1 MDAIRVDGELR
12 LASAPSALWP
22 LLSNT
27 NRLNRAAGLPEARVE
42 PRNDFERTVR
52 SRLAGW
58 TVVWRERPFDYVADR
73 GYTLVREFENGPLR
87 RFEGGLTLTPDGT
100 GTRALLRGA
109 FTPRHALARGLVK
122 LFAGKALREM
132 TAVLKSVDAS
142 LVHVGERPA
151 LPRTATPADETLL
164 AARAR
169 TLTADAEPAA
179 AARLVAH
186 LRSAPDDEV
195 VRFRPFELAD
205 RWGLPR
211 LDVLGASLHAVKAG
225 LLDMRWDLLCPNC
238 SAAPESL
245 TKLSDLKSTAHC
257 AGCALE
263 YGVGFDESVE
273 LRFTVHP
280 SVRDARVA
288 VFCAGSP
295 AHSPQ
300 AIAQQLLAAGE
311 TREIELDLAARSY
324 RVRGLVGRR
333 SVLLRPRDGAP
344 GALDVDLGAVGN
356 GAELS
361 FRPGSVRLRLAAP
374 APDIVRV
381 EAESW
386 REAGATAA
394 LVTSLQEFRSLFSSE
409 VLAPGLEIG
418 VKRLALLFTDLKA
431 STALYERVGD
441 ATAYGVVRDHFDYL
455 TAIVAARRG
464 AVVKTIGDAVMAVF
478 ASPADALEAALDM
491 QERIG
496 ELDAKLAPRA
506 PVVLKIGV
514 HEGAAI
520 AINASGVLD
529 YFGTTA
535 NIAAR
540 VQGESE
546 GGDIVV
552 TDVLRDDPSARA
564 VLARRAPPEEA
575 FDSALKGL
583 TGVHRLWRLRPR
595 KKA

>member
-1 MDAIRVDGELR
+1 MIRVDGEVR
-12 LASAPSALWP
+12 LGSSPSALWP
-22 LLSNT
+22 LVSNT
-27 NRLNRAAGLPEARVE
+27 NRLNRSVGMPENEVE
-42 PRNDFERTVR
+42 PSKDFERVVR
-52 SRLAGW
+52 ARLAGW
-58 TVVWRERPFDYVADR
+58 TVAWRERPFDFVAGR
-73 GYTLVREFENGPLR
+73 GYTVVRAFENGPLE

-109 FTPRHALARGLVK
+109 FTPRSGLARGFVR
-122 LFAGKALREM
+122 LFAGKALRDM

-142 LVHVGERPA
+142 LLRVGELPA
-151 LPRTATPADETLL
+151 LPRTASPVDEALL
-164 AARAR
+164 SARAR
-169 TLTADAEPAA
+169 TLAAAAEPAA
-179 AARLVAH
+179 VARLVAH
-186 LRSAPDDEV
+186 LRAAPDDEI

-225 LLDMRWDLLCPNC
+225 LLDMRWDVLCPNC
-238 SAAPESL
+238 SAAPESVASL
-245 TKLSDLKSTAHC
+245 ASLKSTSHC
-257 AGCALE
+257 AGCDIE

-280 SVRDARVA
+280 SVREARA
-288 VFCAGSP
+288 AIYCAGSP

-300 AIAQQLLAAGE
+300 AIAQQALAAGE
-311 TREIELDLAARSY
+311 TREIEVDLDARSY
-324 RVRGLVGRR
+324 RVRGLGGRR
-333 SVLLRPRDGAP
+333 SVLLRPRADAP
-344 GALDVDLGAVGN
+344 DALHVDLDVAGDAAGLA
-356 GAELS
+356 
-361 FRPGSVRLRLAAP
+361 FRPGRVRLRLKTTAP
-374 APDIVRV
+374 ELARV

-418 VKRLALLFTDLKA
+418 VKRLALLFTDLKS

-455 TAIVAARRG
+455 TAIIAARRG

-491 QERIG
+491 QERIQ
-496 ELDAKLAPRA
+496 ELDAKLKPRA
-506 PVVLKIGV
+506 PVILKIGV

-540 VQGESE
+540 VQGESA
-546 GGDIVV
+546 GGDIVI
-552 TDVLRDDPSARA
+552 TDILRDDPSVQA
-564 VLARRAPPEEA
+564 VLARRAPPEES
-575 FDSALKGL
+575 FESALKGL

-595 KKA
+595 AKP